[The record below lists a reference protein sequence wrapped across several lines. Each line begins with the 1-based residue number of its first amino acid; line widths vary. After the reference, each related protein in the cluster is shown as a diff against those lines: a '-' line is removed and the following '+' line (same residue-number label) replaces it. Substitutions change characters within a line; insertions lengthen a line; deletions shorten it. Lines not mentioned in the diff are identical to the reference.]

1 MKTVTVRPAEGRT
14 VPLEDGRAWPTDG
27 KGALAWHELEPTR
40 YIRRR
45 LNDGDLTEK
54 PAQAPTAKPAKGD

>member
-14 VPLEDGRAWPTDG
+14 VPLEDGRPWPTDN
-27 KGALAWHELEPTR
+27 KGVPTWHDIEESR

-45 LNDGDLTEK
+45 LRDGDLTEK
-54 PAQAPTAKPAKGD
+54 PAPAAKPAKGD